1 MARHRAQ
8 AAVTPPPAPRIKQ
21 DIGVMADRVLQ
32 GDVVEA
38 DLSDGTFG
46 LLMDELKRRGY
57 GLVKRSEVENHL
69 QPFIFRV
76 KEL

>member
-1 MARHRAQ
+1 MKHRNEVAR
-8 AAVTPPPAPRIKQ
+8 PAPVVRKTPQ
-21 DIGVMADRVLQ
+21 DIGVMADRVMR

-38 DLSDGTFG
+38 DLTDGTFG

-57 GLVKRSEVENHL
+57 GLAQRSEVEKHL
-69 QPFIFRV
+69 QPFLFRV